1 MPLLLSGCFEQNIVL
16 KQIDQFQDSVQSG
29 AEATLL
35 YYRELNAQD
44 RRLYLLL
51 VALNPDCAVSD
62 KFVDSNCKTF
72 PNTISPTPLS
82 ESLMPPASLKV
93 RMDLLSG
100 LATYAETLGKL
111 AKDSSPED
119 FSKNVDEVQT
129 RFKSLETN
137 FNALNQSASRPRLDS
152 EIGKNYVAPL
162 SAIVSILGQEYLRV
176 RKWQTVRVA
185 VIQAQPSVNKL
196 LDSLKKDLAVAN
208 VIVPAS
214 EDTAYQNLVF
224 NYNAVR
230 KTIPIEKRRQ
240 LLSEIE
246 ITGTKRDLLRANNP
260 AEVIQAME
268 DAHEKLVYVARDG
281 GTPSSIASLKAALTI
296 YVERVLAL
304 KHAIQVLT
312 SNQSS
317 VN

>member
-1 MPLLLSGCFEQNIVL
+1 
-16 KQIDQFQDSVQSG
+16 
-29 AEATLL
+29 
-35 YYRELNAQD
+35 
-44 RRLYLLL
+44 
-51 VALNPDCAVSD
+51 
-62 KFVDSNCKTF
+62 
-72 PNTISPTPLS
+72 
-82 ESLMPPASLKV
+82 
-93 RMDLLSG
+93 
-100 LATYAETLGKL
+100 
-111 AKDSSPED
+111 
-119 FSKNVDEVQT
+119 
-129 RFKSLETN
+129 
-137 FNALNQSASRPRLDS
+137 
-152 EIGKNYVAPL
+152 
-162 SAIVSILGQEYLRV
+162 V